1 MFSRVLKTLGI
12 LLLCSGPLFSQGQ
25 GQFGNGSSG
34 AGNALTSQPLSQFAS
49 TTSLQLA
56 GVISD
61 ETGTGSLVFNTS
73 PTFITSISVTDTAAN
88 SDITATNTTAA
99 VVGTSQGSPLLNL
112 CGKAF
117 HGSASVADC
126 LTIGDLPGNGNDAAI
141 TFTIGH
147 TGTSTGVI
155 SVAFPGPVVAGAGS
169 QAAPG
174 LSFAGTPNSGWYS
187 STGLMALSEANA
199 TFAVIRAL
207 GGYRAGSAQGFCVA
221 GGTDPTAAGCDIGWS
236 RLAAGYAAFGNGTA
250 GTSAGFLK
258 TGNTVTLSADWT
270 CGTGG
275 TVASCVAATIVGS
288 TATPLTFTL
297 PLVAATWHFD
307 CDLVVGQA
315 TAATANQWNLLTAT
329 NGVTSTTAAYQMAT
343 AATASANGAVTD
355 VASTTSTFQVTPS
368 WTLGGTAT
376 KMPVHIAGTL
386 TGTSASGTVFSL
398 QLLAPTVGDLVTI
411 YEGSGCSVRP

>member
-12 LLLCSGPLFSQGQ
+12 LLLCSGPLFSQGG
-25 GQFGNGSSG
+25 GQFGNGSSSS
-34 AGNALTSQPLSQFAS
+34 GNALTSQPLSQFAS

-61 ETGTGSLVFNTS
+61 ETGTGQLVFATS
-73 PTFITSISVTDTAAN
+73 PNLVTPSIGAA
-88 SDITATNTTAA
+88 
-99 VVGTSQGSPLLNL
+99 
-112 CGKAF
+112 
-117 HGSASVADC
+117 
-126 LTIGDLPGNGNDAAI
+126 
-141 TFTIGH
+141 
-147 TGTSTGVI
+147 TGTSLALTGALSSGAVSGASGLVNLVGSVSGTATITGPATAGTVTNPIAFSNVI
-155 SVAFPGPVVAGAGS
+155 TT
-169 QAAPG
+169 APG
-174 LSFAGTPNSGWYS
+174 TLTVPNIAPSNDTSTGFSYPGSGEIWFISQGNIILSVKDTGSFA
-187 STGLMALSEANA
+187 
-199 TFAVIRAL
+199 I
-207 GGYRAGSAQGFCVA
+207 GSAQSYQITSGVSPHSSSPDV
-221 GGTDPTAAGCDIGWS
+221 GIS
-236 RLAAGYAAFGNGTA
+236 RLAAGYLAFDGATIGNKAAYLK
-250 GTSAGFLK
+250 SAM
-258 TGNTVTLSADWT
+258 TVTLSADWT

-275 TVASCVAATIVGS
+275 TVSSCAAATIVGS

-297 PLVAATWHFD
+297 PSVAATWHFD

-343 AATASANGAVTD
+343 AAGVAANGAITD
-355 VASTTSTFQVTPS
+355 QASTTTTFQIAPS

-386 TGTSASGTVFSL
+386 TGASASGTVFSL